1 MSGVVRNNNDGSS
14 KSWAQVYLYV
24 AERMG
29 GRGVALA
36 SDRAGIEQIGP
47 RFGPYAAWALQA
59 ESDVAL
65 KKHEREVQR
74 GDQAAAFVTYRPAL
88 SSSIRDVRAGNVDK
102 GVRYDHPIGSFHSW
116 LYEFGDSVS
125 VLEEDVWKALAFI
138 TGQPRIQQLIRHRR
152 TTPHCLQRAPL
163 ARSEVGPEHHPTPLE
178 RRLPGEIGHE
188 GRIENFVRGWHAAS
202 EQALTHPNPFTGDS
216 PWEQAAFFALRHN
229 LSPCDLT
236 TFDAGALAK
245 CWDAEANAADR
256 GPLGNFYWTAKWVY
270 DLWQAKDG
278 DNEPLRR
285 MVTGT
290 RHWDFNLDGLGNY
303 GLLPDFL
310 QDLRNVGI
318 NASQMNV
325 LFSRLRPISRCGRK
339 RKLRRREYH
348 PKAS

>member
-1 MSGVVRNNNDGSS
+1 MPP
-14 KSWAQVYLYV
+14 
-24 AERMG
+24 
-29 GRGVALA
+29 
-36 SDRAGIEQIGP
+36 GP
-47 RFGPYAAWALQA
+47 CKPK
-59 ESDVAL
+59 SDVAL

-116 LYEFGDSVS
+116 LYEFGGDSVS

-138 TGQPRIQQLIRHRR
+138 T
-152 TTPHCLQRAPL
+152 A
-163 ARSEVGPEHHPTPLE
+163 HPTVDPASADYAS
-178 RRLPGEIGHE
+178 LPTEGAVGALGGGPGAPPDTPQKAPSSGEIGHE
-188 GRIENFVRGWHAAS
+188 GQIENFVRGWHAAS